1 MINLSDTELTER
13 ITEKYLFMEQN
24 ELPFLS
30 NFGLM
35 LTYKCTIACPHCIVN
50 AGPHRREEMKPEEAM
65 RLLDEIKA
73 FNEGK
78 RFPTGISMT
87 GGEPFYNIRLLKQV
101 TDYAGRLGFIVSV
114 VTNAFWAVTRKEAL
128 EVLKG
133 LDAIQMVSVSTDL
146 YHQESIPFSCVK
158 NAIYACKKL
167 ERIYNVAL
175 ATESDQDETYLDLM
189 DDLLEITEK
198 QNIQTTYIVPVG
210 RAAIHADPDKYKLSA
225 EPAEA
230 ACSMASFPVIF
241 PNGDIIACIGPPIVL
256 PSYTPLYLGNLRD
269 EPLDGILG
277 RAEENFILHA
287 IRTFGPKM
295 LVKLLNENR
304 YNHLLPPSYIAQ
316 CPCDVC
322 FKLFSVREVCQALE
336 RIFEDTYL
344 KKKVSY
350 GRFYYLEEEAMLNR
364 TDVPD

>member
-1 MINLSDTELTER
+1 MEL
-13 ITEKYLFMEQN
+13 K

-50 AGPHRREEMKPEEAM
+50 AGPHRKEEMQAEDAM
-65 RLLDEIKA
+65 RWLDEIKA

-78 RFPTGISMT
+78 PFPTGISVT

-101 TDYAGRLGFIVSV
+101 TDYAGKLGFIVSV
-114 VTNAFWAVTRKEAL
+114 VTNAYWAETREKAL
-128 EVLKG
+128 EVLEG
-133 LDAIQMVSVSTDL
+133 LKAIQMVSVSTDP
-146 YHQESIPFSCVK
+146 YHQESIPFSSVK

-167 ERIYNVAL
+167 ERVYNVAL
-175 ATESDQDETYLDLM
+175 ATESDQDEIYLNLM

-210 RAAIHADPDKYKLSA
+210 RAAIHADPAKYQLSA
-225 EPAEA
+225 EPAAA

-256 PSYTPLYLGNLRD
+256 PSYTPLYLGNLRKED
-269 EPLDGILG
+269 LGGILG

-287 IRTFGPKM
+287 IRIFGPKM
-295 LVKLLNENR
+295 LVDLLNENG
-304 YNHLLPPSYIAQ
+304 YGHLLPASYIAQ

-336 RIFEDTYL
+336 RIFGGDYL

-350 GRFYYLEEEAMLNR
+350 GRFYYLEETAMLDK
-364 TDVPD
+364 TEVPD